1 MASCGQAAVRQ
12 PACQFAERTSGVAAV
27 VRVDLA
33 FSSLCALPKMLGFG
47 PVGGVADLSHLMP
60 PAATQ
65 AAEPAVHRDY
75 TAVIAA
81 IPVIVVVALALAAAA
96 ASLAATGCW
105 KTHRALAGPAGAP
118 YGATASAKAALP
130 VAHELR

>member
-1 MASCGQAAVRQ
+1 
-12 PACQFAERTSGVAAV
+12 
-27 VRVDLA
+27 
-33 FSSLCALPKMLGFG
+33 ML
-47 PVGGVADLSHLMP
+47 L

-96 ASLAATGCW
+96 ASLAAAGCW
-105 KTHRALAGPAGAP
+105 QTHRAPAGPAEGP
-118 YGATASAKAALP
+118 CGVTASAKAALP
-130 VAHELR
+130 GVHELR